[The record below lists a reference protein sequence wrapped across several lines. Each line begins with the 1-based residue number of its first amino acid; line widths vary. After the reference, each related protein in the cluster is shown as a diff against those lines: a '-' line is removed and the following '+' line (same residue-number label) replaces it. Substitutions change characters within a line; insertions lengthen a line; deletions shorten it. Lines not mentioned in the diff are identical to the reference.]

1 MGPSSLLCPYREAS
15 PRAHVERDVLP
26 TVHVT
31 NVAFTILAAQRY
43 GWCLV
48 GAKYIVPG
56 QTMQL
61 EFERPG
67 LVT

>member
-1 MGPSSLLCPYREAS
+1 VSVQAV
-15 PRAHVERDVLP
+15 VERDVMP

-31 NVAFTILAAQRY
+31 NVAFTILSAQRF
-43 GWCLV
+43 GWHLV

>member
-1 MGPSSLLCPYREAS
+1 MQAV
-15 PRAHVERDVLP
+15 VERDVMP

-31 NVAFTILAAQRY
+31 NVAFTILSAQRF
-43 GWCLV
+43 GWHLV